1 MSLFFQFLLD
11 AILLGGFYA
20 LMAVG
25 LALGLGVT
33 RITNFTHGEFIMF
46 GAYAAFFAVGFW
58 GIDPILI
65 LPLIAIIVA
74 FFGAGLFKLVARR
87 ALAAPRI
94 NQILLMFGISLVLQ
108 NLAVLAFTGNPRSVS
123 TSYSLDATEFSD
135 VWIPHGRV
143 VTFMV
148 AAALIVGLIVWL
160 KRSELGRATMA
171 VAQNEKAA
179 TLMGINVNFI
189 YLLAFG
195 INAGLAGAS
204 GVAISFLLT
213 ITPFMGFHMLV
224 KGFAIV
230 ILGGL
235 GSIWGAVIGAF
246 LLALAET
253 GVSYY
258 VPNGIG
264 WAEGVAFVVLLIV
277 LIIRPRGI
285 LGQKFEEAH

>member
-1 MSLFFQFLLD
+1 MSLFFQFILD

-33 RITNFTHGEFIMF
+33 RITNFAHGEFIML
-46 GAYAAFFAVGFW
+46 GAYVAFFAVGVF
-58 GIDPILI
+58 GIDPILM
-65 LPLIAIIVA
+65 LPLIAIFVA
-74 FFGAGLFKLVARR
+74 FFGAGLFRFVLKRT
-87 ALAAPRI
+87 LAAPRI

-123 TSYSLDATEFSD
+123 TPYSLNATEFYD

-148 AAALIVGLIVWL
+148 AVALIVGLIVWL

-179 TLMGINVNFI
+179 TLMGINVKFV

-195 INAGLAGAS
+195 INAGLAGAA
-204 GVAISFLLT
+204 GVAVSFLLT
-213 ITPFMGFHMLV
+213 ITPFMGFPMLV